1 MPLTLKF
8 SPPTA
13 PGFRALAAAASM
25 LLLAPASPVFAGER
39 AACADEG
46 RVLKLGFYAF
56 FRPISYSAGEDPKS
70 PAFNEHRGYEADLL
84 SALEAMKGA
93 GLSFARRGIGAW
105 KNIWLR
111 PAAGEYDLVGGGITI
126 LESRTRDAA
135 GGKAVVFTSGHVAFR
150 QSLLARAK
158 DAGRFASHK
167 DLGSDARV
175 GVLAGTTGE
184 ARLLRL
190 TGLTDAAGVLAA
202 GARVQTPRG
211 EVVADG
217 SANFVIT
224 SGRASRSLAARRS
237 IAPPAETMPRVVYL
251 GAESGEAEL
260 LAALRE
266 RRVDAVA
273 RGEIGNRDA
282 AHASG
287 GAFAVTALDPASEY
301 GGFSLAAK
309 DAGLAACISEKID
322 WLTDGR
328 RIGYREWRADASVF
342 MRRARAWEG
351 GK

>member
-1 MPLTLKF
+1 MPAMPRF
-8 SPPTA
+8 SLPPA
-13 PGFRALAAAASM
+13 PGFKAFAAGVSM
-25 LLLAPASPVFAGER
+25 LLLALAPPAFAGER
-39 AACADEG
+39 GGCASEG

-56 FRPISYSAGEDPKS
+56 FRPISYGADKDPKS
-70 PAFNEHRGYEADLL
+70 AAFNAHRGYEADLL

-93 GLSFARRGIGAW
+93 GLSFARRGIAAW

-111 PAAGEYDLVGGGITI
+111 PAGAEYDVVGGGITI

-135 GGKAVVFTSGHVAFR
+135 GRKAVVFTSGHVAFR
-150 QSLLARAK
+150 QSLLVRAK
-158 DAGRFASHK
+158 DAGRFSSHER
-167 DLGSDARV
+167 LGADARV

-190 TGLTDAAGVLAA
+190 TGLTDAAGALVA

-211 EVVADG
+211 AVVADG

-224 SGRASRSLAARRS
+224 SSRASRSLAGRRA
-237 IAPPAETMPRVVYL
+237 IDPPVKTMPRVVYL
-251 GAESGEAEL
+251 GSGSGEAEL

-266 RRVDAVA
+266 GRVDAVA

-287 GAFAVTALDPASEY
+287 GAFVVTALDSASEY
-301 GGFSLAAK
+301 GGFSLAAG
-309 DAGLAACISEKID
+309 DAELAACISEKID

-328 RIGYREWRADASVF
+328 RIGYGEWRADASVF
-342 MRRARAWEG
+342 MRRARAWKG
-351 GK
+351 GR